1 MQKRE
6 DSMINM
12 AMKMTIERDISS
24 NTIMSSSL
32 TQMTYSAFS
41 SEAGLARI
49 LTMED
54 FIIEDI
60 NDNLHNITSR
70 EEINHLAI
78 LALH

>member
-32 TQMTYSAFS
+32 TQMTYSVCS
-41 SEAGLARI
+41 SEAGLACI